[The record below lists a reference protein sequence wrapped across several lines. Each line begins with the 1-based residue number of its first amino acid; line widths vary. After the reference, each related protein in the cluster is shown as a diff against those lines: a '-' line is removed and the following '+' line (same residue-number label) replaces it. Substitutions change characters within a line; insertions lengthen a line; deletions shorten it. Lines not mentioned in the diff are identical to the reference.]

1 MHSKLKKL
9 ALITM
14 PCVVSL
20 ALSACGGS
28 SHHSSSGPAPEAL
41 DWAQST
47 GEYDTASIV
56 QIDESTLPA
65 ILEGCE
71 VPQGAL
77 IVMGDVFDQYASW
90 IWNDSG
96 NILGDSAA
104 WPGED
109 FTNNVIAS
117 CSEKIRKYIAPEG
130 KSMEGF
136 SVIVNNGGNGKQTG
150 DGNVFTQK
158 KACLRITNESDG
170 EGKIYKSEFVTAREC
185 GVSVEG
191 LPAEIPFDVY
201 VTENGTR
208 VADGGTISINELSGK
223 EETGYTVVTLLI
235 GGMNVSAETTGKYW
249 FGDNESSAVE
259 FKNGE
264 KIKIGANIKLN
275 DGETKETELHV
286 SYGEGDDYVTSSYKV
301 EKSYS
306 SKDDTCRL
314 NKQEQT
320 LGATYSSESTTFRI
334 WSPTSSDV
342 SVTVDGATYEMT
354 KASIDCYS
362 DVYEVKVDG
371 DLVGKTYQF
380 TVDGKNV
387 RDPYGRMVEGSN
399 SNANIVMDLS
409 KSNPEGGWAE
419 SPELKNRED
428 SIVYEVHVRDFTIDD
443 TSNVDPDKKGRY
455 LGMVQTGT
463 SYNGIKTGI
472 DHLKELGVTHVQLQP
487 IYDYA
492 TCSDVDSQNNSCYN
506 WGYDPWNY
514 NVPEDRYSSVFGTDK
529 YDMKIQEVKTM
540 INELHKNGIRVI
552 MDVVYNHTFDK
563 SVFENITS
571 KYYNKDDLSGCGN
584 SIDAVNN
591 MVWMMI
597 RDSLDYWVTEYHI
610 DGFRFDLVGAFS
622 MKDYSDW
629 GVYLNKQHPDANLVI
644 YGEPWTGGSG
654 DLADKSQGVRTG
666 VMYTQDADAHVG
678 AFNNRIRNCLKGSSD
693 NADALGFIFDKLNDG
708 WDDNGSDENDSKE
721 QLTKHNKECVF
732 MGMKAGVRHED
743 ATGTDEWSAQGF
755 SDPEQAVSY
764 ITAHDNLAL
773 RDKIEIAGIEGE
785 EAKKLQVY
793 AHSILMASQGISFIH
808 GGEEFGR
815 TKAAAKNDTE
825 SPIHNTYKTTTGAN
839 DFKWDLKAGEWQKV
853 NDAYAAYI
861 KMRKDHPAFRMTT
874 AKDIFANV
882 TLDEASTDSVVII
895 NINGQA
901 VKDSWGKI
909 KVVMNSTKD
918 AATVTGIDGMTKV
931 ADGYTVGDDV
941 DQNSSAAPQA
951 MSIWITPADEADTTK
966 EIKSMSIVGTTNSW
980 NNKEPDS
987 MTLKDDKWTS
997 DKEYTLDEKSEF
1009 KFFTNGNTDW
1019 GNNDEQLG
1027 LCGSDNTT
1035 LKTNTECGEGGA
1047 GNVKPEKTGTFKIV
1061 VDNKTLEWSL
1071 VEVASEANDATETQG
1086 TATDTG
1092 ANQKSYDSMFVRGN
1106 IISEGWDPEEMTY
1119 ANGKWT
1125 SNAHNFVAGSQFK
1138 VLTNSS
1144 DWDTAG
1150 ANGVFGVCGDD
1161 KSVLKANAH
1170 EDCGNDAG
1178 NVTPGKEGTFML
1190 VIDDKTM
1197 AWELV
1202 SAYL

>member
-1 MHSKLKKL
+1 M
-9 ALITM
+9 
-14 PCVVSL
+14 
-20 ALSACGGS
+20 
-28 SHHSSSGPAPEAL
+28 
-41 DWAQST
+41 
-47 GEYDTASIV
+47 
-56 QIDESTLPA
+56 
-65 ILEGCE
+65 
-71 VPQGAL
+71 
-77 IVMGDVFDQYASW
+77 
-90 IWNDSG
+90 
-96 NILGDSAA
+96 
-104 WPGED
+104 
-109 FTNNVIAS
+109 
-117 CSEKIRKYIAPEG
+117 
-130 KSMEGF
+130 
-136 SVIVNNGGNGKQTG
+136 NNG
-150 DGNVFTQK
+150 
-158 KACLRITNESDG
+158 A
-170 EGKIYKSEFVTAREC
+170 
-185 GVSVEG
+185 
-191 LPAEIPFDVY
+191 
-201 VTENGTR
+201 R
-208 VADGGTISINELSGK
+208 VANDGTISINELSGK
-223 EETGYTVVTLLI
+223 EETGYTIVTLLI
-235 GGMNVSAETTGKYW
+235 SGSNVTAETTGKYW
-249 FGDNESSAVE
+249 FGDNESNAVV

-264 KIKIGANIKLN
+264 KIKVGANVKVD
-275 DGETKETELHV
+275 DGETKTTELHV
-286 SYGEGDDYVTSSYKV
+286 SYGEDDDTVTSNYKV
-301 EKSYS
+301 EKTYS
-306 SKDDTCRL
+306 SKDETCRL

-334 WSPTSSDV
+334 WSPDSSDV
-342 SVTVDGATYEMT
+342 KVTVDGKTYEMT
-354 KASIDCYS
+354 KAAIPCYS
-362 DVYEVKVDG
+362 EVYEVKVDG

-380 TVDGKNV
+380 TVDGKDV

-409 KSNPEGGWAE
+409 KSDPEGGWEKA
-419 SPELKNRED
+419 PELKNRED

-443 TSNVDPDKKGRY
+443 TSGVDPDKKGRY
-455 LGMVQTGT
+455 LGMVQPGT
-463 SYNGIKTGI
+463 TYNGIKTGI

-492 TCSDVDSQNNSCYN
+492 TCSDVDSQNNTCYN

-540 INELHKNGIRVI
+540 INEMHKNGIRVI

-773 RDKIEIAGIEGE
+773 RDKIEAAGITGE

-839 DFKWDLKAGEWQKV
+839 DFKWDLKAGEWKKV

-874 AKDIFANV
+874 ADQIFANV

-901 VKDSWGKI
+901 VKDSWDKI

-931 ADGYTVGDDV
+931 ADGYTVGDTV
-941 DQNSSAAPQA
+941 VQNSSAAPQA
-951 MSIWITPADEADTTK
+951 MSIWVKEADE
-966 EIKSMSIVGTTNSW
+966 
-980 NNKEPDS
+980 
-987 MTLKDDKWTS
+987 
-997 DKEYTLDEKSEF
+997 SE
-1009 KFFTNGNTDW
+1009 
-1019 GNNDEQLG
+1019 
-1027 LCGSDNTT
+1027 
-1035 LKTNTECGEGGA
+1035 
-1047 GNVKPEKTGTFKIV
+1047 
-1061 VDNKTLEWSL
+1061 
-1071 VEVASEANDATETQG
+1071 
-1086 TATDTG
+1086 
-1092 ANQKSYDSMFVRGN
+1092 
-1106 IISEGWDPEEMTY
+1106 
-1119 ANGKWT
+1119 
-1125 SNAHNFVAGSQFK
+1125 SQFTSMK
-1138 VLTNSS
+1138 S
-1144 DWDTAG
+1144 DWFT
-1150 ANGVFGVCGDD
+1150 
-1161 KSVLKANAH
+1161 S
-1170 EDCGNDAG
+1170 
-1178 NVTPGKEGTFML
+1178 
-1190 VIDDKTM
+1190 
-1197 AWELV
+1197 W
-1202 SAYL
+1202 

>member
-14 PCVVSL
+14 PCIVSL
-20 ALSACGGS
+20 ALSACGGG

-90 IWNDSG
+90 IWNDSV

-109 FTNNVIAS
+109 FTDNVIAS

-380 TVDGKNV
+380 TVDGKDV
-387 RDPYGRMVEGSN
+387 RDPYGRMVKGSN

-409 KSNPEGGWAE
+409 KSDPEGGWEKA
-419 SPELKNRED
+419 PELKNRED

-492 TCSDVDSQNNSCYN
+492 TYSDVDSQNNSCYN

-654 DLADKSQGVRTG
+654 ELADKSQGVRTG

-773 RDKIEIAGIEGE
+773 RDKIEVAGVSGE

-941 DQNSSAAPQA
+941 EQNNSAAPQA
-951 MSIWITPADEADTTK
+951 MSIWVSKADDGGQSQELETAQF
-966 EIKSMSIVGTTNSW
+966 SAMSLIGSETNWSVEEMTY
-980 NNKEPDS
+980 NNG
-987 MTLKDDKWTS
+987 KWISAEHDFTAN
-997 DKEYTLDEKSEF
+997 SEF
-1009 KFFTNGNTDW
+1009 KIFTNGNDSWNNQDDQYGQCTEGDTVLTSNSNC
-1019 GNNDEQLG
+1019 GNN
-1027 LCGSDNTT
+1027 
-1035 LKTNTECGEGGA
+1035 A
-1047 GNVKPEKTGTFKIV
+1047 PNVKGKQGKYVV
-1061 VDNKTLEWSL
+1061 VDDQTLAWDI
-1071 VEVASEANDATETQG
+1071 VSE
-1086 TATDTG
+1086 
-1092 ANQKSYDSMFVRGN
+1092 
-1106 IISEGWDPEEMTY
+1106 
-1119 ANGKWT
+1119 
-1125 SNAHNFVAGSQFK
+1125 
-1138 VLTNSS
+1138 L
-1144 DWDTAG
+1144 
-1150 ANGVFGVCGDD
+1150 
-1161 KSVLKANAH
+1161 
-1170 EDCGNDAG
+1170 
-1178 NVTPGKEGTFML
+1178 
-1190 VIDDKTM
+1190 
-1197 AWELV
+1197 
-1202 SAYL
+1202 

>member
-20 ALSACGGS
+20 ALSACGGG
-28 SHHSSSGPAPEAL
+28 SHHSSSSPSAEVL
-41 DWAQST
+41 DWAQTT

-96 NILGDSAA
+96 NILGDGAA

-109 FTNNVIAS
+109 FTDNVIAS

-130 KSMEGF
+130 KSIEGF

-158 KACLRITNESDG
+158 RACLKIAEPTGDG
-170 EGKIYKSEFVTAREC
+170 KYKAEFVTAREC

-191 LPAEIPFDVY
+191 LPAEIPSDVY
-201 VTENGTR
+201 VMNNGAR
-208 VADGGTISINELSGK
+208 VANDGTFSINELSGK
-223 EETGYTVVTLLI
+223 EETGYTIVTLLI
-235 GGMNVSAETTGKYW
+235 SGSNVTAETTGKYW
-249 FGDNESSAVE
+249 FGDNESNAVV

-264 KIKIGANIKLN
+264 KIKVGANVKVD
-275 DGETKETELHV
+275 DGETKTTELHV
-286 SYGEGDDYVTSSYKV
+286 SYGEGDDTVTSNYKI
-301 EKSYS
+301 EKTFSA
-306 SKDDTCRL
+306 KDETCRL

-334 WSPTSSDV
+334 WSPASSDV

-380 TVDGKNV
+380 TVDGKDV
-387 RDPYGRMVEGSN
+387 RDPYGRMVKGSK

-409 KSNPEGGWAE
+409 KSDPEGGWAKA
-419 SPELKNRED
+419 PELKNRED

-773 RDKIEIAGIEGE
+773 RDKIEIASIEGE

-901 VKDSWGKI
+901 VKDSWNKI

-941 DQNSSAAPQA
+941 VQNSSAAPQA
-951 MSIWITPADEADTTK
+951 MSIWVIPADA
-966 EIKSMSIVGTTNSW
+966 SAQQF
-980 NNKEPDS
+980 DS
-987 MTLKDDKWTS
+987 MYVHGSFTGGTWPAAEMTYSDGKWLS
-997 DKEYTLDEKSEF
+997 AEYKCESTSEF
-1009 KFFTNGNTDW
+1009 KITTNTPEWNDSQTW
-1019 GNNDEQLG
+1019 GKDGEK
-1027 LCGSDNTT
+1027 T
-1035 LKTNTECGEGGA
+1035 LKIGG
-1047 GNVKPEKTGTFKIV
+1047 GNVATGCTSSFKLSVDEKTM
-1061 VDNKTLEWSL
+1061 EWSL
-1071 VEVASEANDATETQG
+1071 VEVASEA
-1086 TATDTG
+1086 
-1092 ANQKSYDSMFVRGN
+1092 
-1106 IISEGWDPEEMTY
+1106 
-1119 ANGKWT
+1119 
-1125 SNAHNFVAGSQFK
+1125 
-1138 VLTNSS
+1138 
-1144 DWDTAG
+1144 
-1150 ANGVFGVCGDD
+1150 
-1161 KSVLKANAH
+1161 
-1170 EDCGNDAG
+1170 
-1178 NVTPGKEGTFML
+1178 
-1190 VIDDKTM
+1190 VIR
-1197 AWELV
+1197 
-1202 SAYL
+1202 